1 MMGLTG
7 GRHFRPRR
15 MFAGQD
21 DAPPDSSKKENVMKT
36 FTACTLLAA
45 LAAVSLAMTA
55 PSFAKTTRYL
65 RAGAAAAV
73 ATQSNPYEAYAS
85 AGAVESGMP
94 ITADGSRLPGYVVH
108 ERGECFLDQGYGRWT
123 SCGAGN

>member
-1 MMGLTG
+1 
-7 GRHFRPRR
+7 
-15 MFAGQD
+15 
-21 DAPPDSSKKENVMKT
+21 MKT

-45 LAAVSLAMTA
+45 LAAVSLATTA

-65 RAGAAAAV
+65 RSGAPAAV

-85 AGAVESGMP
+85 AGPVEPGMP
-94 ITADGSRLPGYVVH
+94 TTADGSRLPGYVAH